1 MVPGLGVKP
10 WVDAVLDGQLRT
22 GGLARATLV
31 CVPACTLVAFL
42 GLSPLVYLHLSWSD
56 QWKNRHESA
65 HPSQSFDPET
75 LQEEKRKEV
84 ELEIRIQ
91 V

>member
-1 MVPGLGVKP
+1 LP
-10 WVDAVLDGQLRT
+10 
-22 GGLARATLV
+22 
-31 CVPACTLVAFL
+31 
-42 GLSPLVYLHLSWSD
+42 WSD
-56 QWKNRHESA
+56 QWKNRHEST